1 MEYTVFAMACA
12 TFGIAVYIMA
22 VMPTKKDV
30 RKLLGVSEPR
40 EAELGRILR
49 ERIGTSCE
57 LVVYEA
63 GITAGG
69 MRLSGTVR
77 DVDDEWVLMA
87 CPDKKSD
94 TQLKALRISLIEGIE
109 QG

>member
-1 MEYTVFAMACA
+1 M
-12 TFGIAVYIMA
+12 
-22 VMPTKKDV
+22 
-30 RKLLGVSEPR
+30 
-40 EAELGRILR
+40 LR

-63 GITAGG
+63 VSRRAACAFPARSG
-69 MRLSGTVR
+69 MSN
-77 DVDDEWVLMA
+77 DEWVLME
-87 CPDKKSD
+87 CPDKKGG

>member
-1 MEYTVFAMACA
+1 MEYTVFAMVCA
-12 TFGIAVYIMA
+12 TFGITVYIMA

-40 EAELGRILR
+40 EAELGRMLR

-77 DVDDEWVLMA
+77 DVDDEWVLVECA
-87 CPDKKSD
+87 GKKGGI
-94 TQLKALRISLIEGIE
+94 QLKALRISLIEGIE

>member
-1 MEYTVFAMACA
+1 MEYTVFEMVCA

-22 VMPTKKDV
+22 VMLTKKDV
-30 RKLLGVSEPR
+30 RKLLGVSESR
-40 EAELGRILR
+40 EAELGRMLR

-57 LVVYEA
+57 LGIYEA

-69 MRLSGTVR
+69 MRLSGTVK

-87 CPDKKSD
+87 
-94 TQLKALRISLIEGIE
+94 
-109 QG
+109 